1 MIVTGVPSP
10 NEPAKDI
17 KVYAGVKGINVPV
30 LNFVSILLPP
40 KIHKV

>member
-1 MIVTGVPSP
+1 MFVTGVPSP
-10 NEPAKDI
+10 NESAKDI
-17 KVYAGVKGINVPV
+17 KVYADVKGINVPV